1 MKSFY
6 VATAAVVMAL
16 SVSSAHAGGFGQ
28 TNSNNAISSGG
39 LLNVS
44 PSIGLDLKLLNGV
57 SVLNGNVVSG
67 ILSGNNTANG
77 LLNGLTLGILGGN
90 KSITNQSYSVKKG
103 R

>member
-6 VATAAVVMAL
+6 VAAAAVVMAF
-16 SVSSAHAGGFGQ
+16 SASSAQAGGFGNINRN
-28 TNSNNAISSGG
+28 NSQSSG

-57 SVLNGNVVSG
+57 SVLNGNVISG

-77 LLNGLTLGILGGN
+77 LLNGLTAGILGGN
-90 KSITNQSYSVKKG
+90 KTVTNQSYSVKKG